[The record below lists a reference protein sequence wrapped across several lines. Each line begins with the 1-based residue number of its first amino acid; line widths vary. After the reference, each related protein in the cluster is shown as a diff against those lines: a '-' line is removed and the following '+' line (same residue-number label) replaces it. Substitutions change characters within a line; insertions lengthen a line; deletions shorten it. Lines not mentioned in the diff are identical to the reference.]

1 MVKKPVEPS
10 RDDNPDPDWPSYFA
24 EDLFGELVDRLRLED
39 DLQWHY
45 LRNTILW
52 AAERYLRANTKASR
66 ARLPGRR
73 KMLEQVERQAG
84 KLRMLL
90 LDLDGMARLDFYTT
104 ATRYTGHPFTVDPQQ
119 PSDWLTEAGRYMR
132 DVGVISGAAASDL
145 KRQARPG
152 GRPVD
157 AAARILIHDLA
168 TIYERATKRKA
179 GRRGRFPK
187 FVKLI
192 AQAIDRKFEQVGVD
206 HLVREVVG
214 ARKKVDEDD

>member
-1 MVKKPVEPS
+1 MVKKPAEPS
-10 RDDNPDPDWPSYFA
+10 RDANPDPDWPNYFA

-39 DLQWHY
+39 DWQRHY
-45 LRNTILW
+45 IRNTIPW
-52 AAERYLRANTKASR
+52 AAERYLRATTKASR
-66 ARLPGRR
+66 ARFPGRR
-73 KMLEQVERQAG
+73 KKLEKVERQAG
-84 KLRMLL
+84 KLRNLI
-90 LDLDGMARLDFYTT
+90 LDLDGMARIDFYTT
-104 ATRYTGHPFTVDPQQ
+104 ATSYTGHPFTVDQQQ
-119 PSDWLTEAGRYMR
+119 PSDWLTEAGRYIR

-152 GRPVD
+152 GRPAD

-192 AQAIDRKFEQVGVD
+192 AQAIDCKFEQIGVD

-214 ARKKVDEDD
+214 ARKKLDEDD